1 MADKALGL
9 FDGEAGAEAIVINA
23 IANEALK
30 IGSIVSLLAAAT
42 GEIMPRVA
50 HPALSTSTAIGVV
63 TGGDNNGIYVD
74 GLLAN
79 DGDAAAAAGEV
90 VRVCIFGRCK
100 IRVDGNAGAIV
111 VGNGLAFDADGVAD
125 LAVVTDYTVPLA
137 GQGSTVATDAILC
150 FVNPTGIQ
158 T

>member
-9 FDGEAGAEAIVINA
+9 FDGEAGAEAVVINA

-30 IGSIVSLLAAAT
+30 IGSIVSFAAAAT

-50 HPALSTSTAIGVV
+50 HPAAATSPAIGVV

-74 GLLAN
+74 GLVAN

-90 VRVCIFGRCK
+90 VRVCILGRCK
-100 IRVDGNAGAIV
+100 IRVDGAASAIV
-111 VGNGLAFDADGVAD
+111 VGEALAYASDGVAGD
-125 LAVVTDYTVPLA
+125 AAVTDFTVAFA
-137 GQGSTVATDAILC
+137 GQASTVATDAIICL
-150 FVNPTGIQ
+150 VNPTGVQ